1 MWGLSS
7 IKQIVAWRQ
16 RCVMSASVCSWEDV
30 CFHNSQCFLSPKY
43 LQSDALHCN
52 IRKIQWKQRQTGIKR
67 KSLFVFL
74 SIFLLKEMTP
84 TEKSQSPPGR
94 KRLMVAGIQVHLEIY
109 FSCFVV
115 YISIPLNFRKTDV
128 LFSVQRL
135 SDIYCLIKVRFYIE
149 RMNMCP
155 FFWLQVHFSHIRS
168 SQRSLRR

>member
-115 YISIPLNFRKTDV
+115 YISIPLNFRKSWCFVFGTTLIWHL
-128 LFSVQRL
+128 LFNKSKILHRKNEHVPLFLTSGPFL
-135 SDIYCLIKVRFYIE
+135 S
-149 RMNMCP
+149 
-155 FFWLQVHFSHIRS
+155 H
-168 SQRSLRR
+168 